1 MASRQSVGRHPSVG
15 TRGPVVGQG
24 ERTSIWLVRSGD
36 AREFVEAAAR
46 SRRLHGRWAYPPT
59 TPTQFRTYLARVG
72 MGEDAGLLVRRSDT
86 GALVGFVNL
95 NNVLRGALQ
104 SAHLGYAAFSPHQGR
119 GYMSE
124 GLRLVFGY
132 AFDGLGLHR
141 LEASIQPANTRSV
154 ALARAAGM
162 ALEGYSPRY
171 LYIDGK
177 WRDHEHWAITS
188 EEWQE
193 CR

>member
-1 MASRQSVGRHPSVG
+1 MVGI
-15 TRGPVVGQG
+15 G
-24 ERTSIWLVRSGD
+24 ERTSIWLVRASY
-36 AREFVEAAAR
+36 AAEFTEAAAR

-59 TPTQFRTYLARVG
+59 TPSQFRAYLARVG
-72 MGEDAGLLVRRSDT
+72 RGEDAGLLVRRSDT
-86 GALVGFVNL
+86 DALVGFVNL

-124 GLRLVFGY
+124 GLRLTFAY
-132 AFDGLGLHR
+132 AFGVLGLHR

-162 ALEGYSPRY
+162 ALEGFSPRY
-171 LYIDGK
+171 LYLGGR

-188 EEWQE
+188 EEWEE